1 MGLVIAC
8 GLWEQSTHGQEP
20 RLGTL
25 GYSSC
30 TNREQQ
36 VSPSSEQLKR
46 ISKETTDGDRQMEE
60 HQETQKILV
69 SIIGSDLSI
78 PEV

>member
-8 GLWEQSTHGQEP
+8 GLWEQSTYGHEP
-20 RLGTL
+20 QLGTP
-25 GYSSC
+25 GCSRC
-30 TNREQQ
+30 TSREQQ
-36 VSPSSEQLKR
+36 VDPSSEQLTR
-46 ISKETTDGDRQMEE
+46 ISRETTDGDRQMEE

>member
-1 MGLVIAC
+1 MGWFIVC
-8 GLWEQSTHGQEP
+8 DLWEQSTYGLEP

-25 GYSSC
+25 GCSSC
-30 TNREQQ
+30 TSGEQQ
-36 VSPSSEQLKR
+36 VSPSSEQLTR

>member
-1 MGLVIAC
+1 MGLVIAY
-8 GLWEQSTHGQEP
+8 GLWEQSTYGHEP
-20 RLGTL
+20 PPGIP
-25 GYSSC
+25 GCSSC
-30 TNREQQ
+30 TSREQQ
-36 VSPSSEQLKR
+36 VSPSPEQLTR

>member
-1 MGLVIAC
+1 MGLVIVC
-8 GLWEQSTHGQEP
+8 GLWELSTHGHEP
-20 RLGTL
+20 QPGTP
-25 GYSSC
+25 GCSSC
-30 TNREQQ
+30 TSREQR
-36 VSPSSEQLKR
+36 VGPFSEQLTR

-78 PEV
+78 PEI

>member
-1 MGLVIAC
+1 M
-8 GLWEQSTHGQEP
+8 
-20 RLGTL
+20 
-25 GYSSC
+25 
-30 TNREQQ
+30 
-36 VSPSSEQLKR
+36 
-46 ISKETTDGDRQMEE
+46 SKETTDGDRQTEE

>member
-1 MGLVIAC
+1 MALVTAC
-8 GLWEQSTHGQEP
+8 GLWDQSGYGHEP
-20 RLGTL
+20 RPGTPAC
-25 GYSSC
+25 SSW
-30 TNREQQ
+30 TSREQQ
-36 VSPSSEQLKR
+36 AGPSTEQLAR
-46 ISKETTDGDRQMEE
+46 VSKETTDGDGQMEE

>member
-1 MGLVIAC
+1 MVITC
-8 GLWEQSTHGQEP
+8 GLWVQSTYGHEP
-20 RLGTL
+20 WPGTP
-25 GYSSC
+25 GRSRS
-30 TNREQQ
+30 TSREQQ
-36 VSPSSEQLKR
+36 VGLSEQLTR
-46 ISKETTDGDRQMEE
+46 RSKETTDGDRQMEE